1 MTKAQLLSYIDTD
14 ITTNGNNEITGEIL
28 NNVLTEMVN
37 SMFGAPKKIVMTV
50 TQSGVDN
57 APTMTILE
65 NSFGIIPTWEY
76 MGVGQY
82 DLVFPLNTLVNENN
96 VWIYSDIR
104 GGEMNVFV
112 GGTPIDTQR
121 IRFNVFVAGEQLDG
135 WLYKAPFEI
144 RYY

>member
-1 MTKAQLLSYIDTD
+1 MTKSEIISYINND

-28 NNVLTEMVN
+28 NNVLNEMVN
-37 SMFGAPKKIVMTV
+37 SMFGATKKIVMNV
-50 TQSGVDN
+50 TQSGTN

-65 NSFGIIPTWEY
+65 NSFGVVPTWEY
-76 MGVGQY
+76 MGEGQY
-82 DLVFPLNTLVNENN
+82 DIIFPLNTLANENN

-104 GGEMNVFV
+104 GGEENVSV

-121 IRFNVFVAGEQLDG
+121 IRFNVWAGGEQSNG